1 MIRLPPV
8 HTGARWTIFF
18 TLTLLCLALGE
29 NYPFSNYPMYS
40 DFTPRSYYIYLAD
53 AEGRPVA
60 TTRFGLTTP
69 RLKKIFESH
78 RRKAARQAEQGRSDA
93 AATDRS
99 AGLALLDHL
108 EKLPAV
114 QRQSPKLLRG
124 LQVRRVNLLWRA
136 GRIEAGTQTI
146 AQRD

>member
-1 MIRLPPV
+1 MIRWLPV
-8 HTGARWTIFF
+8 HWTRWTIFLVF
-18 TLTLLCLALGE
+18 TFLCLVLGE
-29 NYPFSNYPMYS
+29 NYPFSNFPMYS

-53 AEGRPVA
+53 AEGRAVA

-78 RRKAARQAEQGRSDA
+78 RRKSARSNDQLRRDP

-114 QRQSPKLLRG
+114 QRQPPKLRRG
-124 LQVRRVNLLWRA
+124 LQVRRVNLFWRA
-136 GRIEAGTQTI
+136 GRIEAATHTI
-146 AQRD
+146 ARRD